1 MAMKLVDGVYEQV
14 LSENLKKQ
22 LMKAFEENKAWIE
35 TEDFDGASAVVY
47 LASYVEKLTQICL
60 KKLSD
65 TDDEKTVLS
74 EINLINSLVKQLQQ
88 QIPELGQGNCVVQ
101 DKPLLTAITNRENRP
116 EQKEWVRPETSLSHS
131 FLFTNSRRDPAM
143 NTELDKEILSADRI
157 DMLVSF
163 IKLSGLQAIYPA
175 LYKFTQ
181 NGGSL
186 RIITTTY
193 MGATDPKAI
202 DQLSRLPH
210 TEIRISYNVKSTRL
224 HAKSYMFYRENNFS
238 TAYVG
243 SSNLSHAAIADGLEW
258 NMKITQQDLP
268 NVIQKMQASFE
279 TYWQSEEFTL
289 YQSDQLP
296 KLQASIDQER
306 GRSGKETAKYTFTI
320 SPYPYQQA
328 ILDALTTERKVRNSW
343 KNLVVAATG
352 TGKTAISAFDYQRFA
367 QSRKPDTTRLLYV
380 AHRKEILEQA
390 QSCFRGV
397 LQDPNFGV
405 VVAGGDNPQDWNHV
419 FLSVQTLHSRKLQ
432 EKFAP
437 DYFDMIIADEVHHAP
452 ADTYQPLFNYFKPKI
467 LLGLTATPE
476 RMDGESVLRY
486 FNNRIAAEIRLPDA
500 IEKRLLSP
508 FHYFGVD
515 DPVDLSHV
523 AWKNGEYDKNQ
534 LNLMYVSNENTAPKR
549 AAAILGALDR
559 YTADSRDV
567 RGLGFCVSQEHAHYM
582 ANYMDAHGWPS
593 LALDAN
599 TPQEERNKA
608 KTRLENGEL
617 NFIFTVDLFNEGVD
631 IPAVN
636 TELLLRPTNS
646 MTIFLQQLGRGLRL
660 HKNKDCLTVLD
671 FVAQASKQYNYASR
685 YMALTNGSH
694 YGVQEE
700 IKKGF
705 PHAPKGCYI
714 QLEEIAQKRVL
725 ENIRNQLRKDDW
737 YRDCVTALAE
747 KKGEPPTLSEFLI
760 AAQVEPETFFN
771 GKRSFQRL
779 LSIAEVIPDFAY
791 TESEKVL
798 TTALPRLLSIN
809 SPAWLRFLQDVLENG
824 PRPLSP
830 LEEQYLRMW
839 QFTVWQKD
847 YMECNM
853 KDTWEGINRFAGNPA
868 LKQEL
873 LELFA
878 YLWNRITV
886 VPQDPGLM
894 WPCGLQVY
902 CQYSRDQI
910 FAALGLNKPNSVRE
924 GVKYLHPG
932 NSSVAVDTDVFL
944 VTLNKS
950 EKEFSDTTLYE
961 DYSVDSHTFHW
972 QSQSTTTAESKTGQR
987 YIHQNENGSVVLLF
1001 VREKKQDSYKRT
1013 MPFTFL
1019 GQAMYMQS
1027 SGNRPMTILYRLKN
1041 QIPAAFLEKTE
1052 TSGVL

>member
-1 MAMKLVDGVYEQV
+1 MKLVDGVYEQV
-14 LSENLKKQ
+14 LSEDLKKQ
-22 LMKAFEENKAWIE
+22 LTKALEEKQAWIE
-35 TEDFDGASAVVY
+35 TENFDGASAVTY

-65 TDDEKTVLS
+65 KDDDKTVLS
-74 EINLINSLVKQLQQ
+74 EIQLINRLVRQLQQ

-101 DKPLLTAITNRENRP
+101 DKPLLTAITNRANRP
-116 EQKEWVRPETSLSHS
+116 EPKEWARPETSLSHS

-143 NTELDKEILSADRI
+143 NTELYKEILSSDRI

-163 IKLSGLQAIYPA
+163 IKLSGLQAVYPA

-181 NGGSL
+181 NGGQL

-202 DQLSRLPH
+202 DQLSKLPH

-224 HAKSYMFYRENNFS
+224 HAKSYMFYRANNFS

-268 NVIQKMQASFE
+268 NIIQKMQASFE

-289 YQSDQLP
+289 YKDEQLP
-296 KLQASIDQER
+296 KLQEAIDGER
-306 GRSGKETAKYTFTI
+306 GRKALEPASYTFTI

-328 ILDALTTERKVRNSW
+328 ILDALTTEREVRNSW
-343 KNLVVAATG
+343 RNLVVAATG
-352 TGKTAISAFDYQRFA
+352 TGKTAISAFDFLRFA
-367 QSRKPDTTRLLYV
+367 QSRKPDDTKLLYV

-405 VVAGGDNPQDWNHV
+405 VVAGGDFPREWNHI
-419 FLSVQTLHSRKLQ
+419 FMSIQTLQSRKLGK
-432 EKFAP
+432 KFEP
-437 DYFDMIIADEVHHAP
+437 DYFDMIIADEIHHAP
-452 ADTYQPLFNYFKPKI
+452 ANSYQDLLTYFKPKI

-476 RMDGESVLRY
+476 RMDGSSVTRY

-500 IEKRLLSP
+500 IEKRLLAP

-515 DPVDLSHV
+515 DPIDLSHV
-523 AWKNGEYDKNQ
+523 TWKNGDYDKNA
-534 LNLMYVSNENTAPKR
+534 LNVLYVTDDYSARKR
-549 AAAILGALDR
+549 AEAVLRALDH
-559 YTADSRDV
+559 YTADPRDV
-567 RGLGFCVSQEHAHYM
+567 RGLGFCISVEHAHYM
-582 ANYMDAHGWPS
+582 AKYMNDHGWPS
-593 LALDAN
+593 LALDGN
-599 TPQEERNKA
+599 TSKEERSSA
-608 KTRLENGEL
+608 KNRLESGEVR
-617 NFIFTVDLFNEGVD
+617 FIFTVDLFNEGVD
-631 IPAVN
+631 IPCVN
-636 TELLLRPTNS
+636 TELFLRPTNS
-646 MTIFLQQLGRGLRL
+646 LTIFLQQLGRGLRL
-660 HKNKDCLTVLD
+660 HKDKDCLTVLD
-671 FVAQASKQYNYASR
+671 FVAQASKNYNYASR

-694 YGVQEE
+694 HRVAEE

-725 ENIRNQLRKDDW
+725 ENIRSQMRKDEF
-737 YRDCVTALAE
+737 YRECVAELAE
-747 KKGEPPTLSEFLI
+747 KKGEPPTLREFLI
-760 AAQVEPETFFN
+760 AAQIEAEAFFT
-771 GKRSFQRL
+771 GKRNFQRL
-779 LSIAEVIPDFAY
+779 LAHVELIPDFPF
-791 TESEKVL
+791 TEAEKVL
-798 TTALPRLLSIN
+798 TGALPRLLSIN
-809 SPAWLRFLQDVLENG
+809 SPAWLQFLEKAVEKGPWELSDLE
-824 PRPLSP
+824 S
-830 LEEQYLRMW
+830 QYLRMW
-839 QFTVWQKD
+839 QFTVWGKD
-847 YMECNM
+847 YGDCGMSSP
-853 KDTWEGINRFAGNPA
+853 WEGLTRFLGNPV
-868 LKQEL
+868 LKQEIREL
-873 LELFA
+873 LE
-878 YLWNRITV
+878 YLWDKINL
-886 VPQDPGLM
+886 VPKNVKLT
-894 WPCGLQVY
+894 WPCCLQVH

-924 GVKYLHPG
+924 GVKYLNG
-932 NSSVAVDTDVFL
+932 ANSNVAVDTDVFL

-972 QSQSTTTAESKTGQR
+972 QSQSTTTPESKTGQR
-987 YIHQNENGSVVLLF
+987 YIHQKENGGVVLLF
-1001 VREKKQDSYKRT
+1001 VREKKQDRYNRT

-1019 GQAMYMQS
+1019 GQATYLHS
-1027 SGNRPMTILYRLKN
+1027 SGSRPMTILYHLH
-1041 QIPAAFLEKTE
+1041 QPIPAAFLEQTE